1 MTDFDRILKEL
12 RKDTNKE
19 LKVYTGNLIAYYERD
34 KHTQT
39 DLWFD
44 KNGNYVYTNV
54 KPNC

>member
-19 LKVYTGNLIAYYERD
+19 LKVYTGNLIAYYEKD

-39 DLWFD
+39 ELWFD